1 MRLCIGSDHGGF
13 EFKTNI
19 LLFLNQQYPSYS
31 LKDMGTYT
39 KESCDYPDF
48 ADAVVQDLLSKR
60 SEMGI
65 LICGTG
71 IGMSIQAN
79 RYKGIRAALVH
90 DIFTAENAKKHNNA
104 NILCLGARVLSQE
117 LAFSLIATWLNTPFE
132 GGRHEKRIEKLDGVK
147 FL

>member
-19 LLFLNQQYPSYS
+19 ILFLNQQYPKYG

-48 ADAVVQDLLSKR
+48 ADAVVQDILSKK
-60 SEMGI
+60 SDLGI

-71 IGMSIQAN
+71 IGMSIRAN
-79 RYKGIRAALVH
+79 RYQGIRAALVH
-90 DIFTAENAKKHNNA
+90 DLFTAENAKKHNNA
-104 NILCLGARVLSQE
+104 NILCLGERVLPQDS
-117 LAFSLIATWLNTPFE
+117 AFSLISTWLNTPFE
-132 GGRHEKRIEKLDGVK
+132 GGRHEKRIEKLDGA
-147 FL
+147 

>member
-19 LLFLNQQYPSYS
+19 ILFLNQQYPKYV

-48 ADAVVQDLLSKR
+48 ADAVVQDILSKK
-60 SEMGI
+60 SDLGI

-71 IGMSIQAN
+71 IGMSIRAN
-79 RYKGIRAALVH
+79 RYQGIRAALVH
-90 DIFTAENAKKHNNA
+90 DLFTAENAKKHNNA
-104 NILCLGARVLSQE
+104 NILCLGERVLPQD
-117 LAFSLIATWLNTPFE
+117 LAFSLISTWLNTPFE
-132 GGRHEKRIEKLDGVK
+132 GGRHEKRIEKLDGA
-147 FL
+147 

>member
-19 LLFLNQQYPSYS
+19 ILFLNQQYPRYV

-39 KESCDYPDF
+39 NESCDYPDF
-48 ADAVVQDLLSKR
+48 ASAVVEDLVSKK
-60 SEMGI
+60 SDLGI

-117 LAFSLIATWLNTPFE
+117 LALSLIATWLNTPFE
-132 GGRHEKRIEKLDGVK
+132 GGRHEKRLEKLDQ
-147 FL
+147 

>member
-1 MRLCIGSDHGGF
+1 MHLCIGSDHGGF

-19 LLFLNQQYPSYS
+19 ILFLNQQYPSYV

-48 ADAVVQDLLSKR
+48 SDAVVQDLLSQK
-60 SEMGI
+60 SDLGI

-71 IGMSIQAN
+71 IGMSIRAN

-90 DIFTAENAKKHNNA
+90 DLFTAENAKKHNNA
-104 NILCLGARVLSQE
+104 NILCLGERVLSQD
-117 LAFSLIATWLNTPFE
+117 LAFSLISTWLNASFE
-132 GGRHEKRIEKLDGVK
+132 GGRHEKRIEKLDCS
-147 FL
+147 